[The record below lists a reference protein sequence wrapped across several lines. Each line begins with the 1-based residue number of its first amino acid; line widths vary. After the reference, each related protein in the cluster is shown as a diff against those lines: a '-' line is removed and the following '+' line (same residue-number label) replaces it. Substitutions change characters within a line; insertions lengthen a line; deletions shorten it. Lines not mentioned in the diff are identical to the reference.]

1 MSNHFAGALTAFV
14 IVVGSASCL
23 LTAVGAKGYAMYA
36 EYQAGI
42 TLSDIAD
49 KRTACERKLPR
60 NQQCKPELRL
70 LLLHL
75 SEEYTHA

>member
-49 KRTACERKLPR
+49 KRTACELKLPR
-60 NQQCKPELRL
+60 NQRCKPEVTFTIVIL
-70 LLLHL
+70 
-75 SEEYTHA
+75 E

>member
-42 TLSDIAD
+42 TLSDISD
-49 KRTACERKLPR
+49 KRTACELKLPR
-60 NQQCKPELRL
+60 NQRCKPEVTFTIVTL
-70 LLLHL
+70 
-75 SEEYTHA
+75 E